1 MAERELLGYG
11 LSKLLNVDGYRVVAD
26 IAGKSDFSNAKL
38 IASMEISNDKIDA
51 TEAALN
57 IARVVLPV
65 ANAPRAIIGGLI
77 NEVRKSRQS

>member
-26 IAGKSDFSNAKL
+26 IAEKSDFSNAKL